1 MLNDFQLTQKSYFK
15 WFQLL
20 DAISKSL
27 AALMIKKLQK
37 YHISNLH
44 VPI

>member
-20 DAISKSL
+20 DATSKSL
-27 AALMIKKLQK
+27 AALMIKEIAK
-37 YHISNLH
+37 ISY
-44 VPI
+44 I